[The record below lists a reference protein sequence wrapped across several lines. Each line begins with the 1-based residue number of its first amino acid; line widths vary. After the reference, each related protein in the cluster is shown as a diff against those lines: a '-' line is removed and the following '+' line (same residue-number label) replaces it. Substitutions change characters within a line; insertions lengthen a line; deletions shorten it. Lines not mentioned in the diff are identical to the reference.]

1 MKNSQMKTAWT
12 KNLMHF
18 VFETLHVLI
27 LLPFSKNENHFIR
40 FITRQKFLKI
50 DVTSNFLLLICDLSA
65 YQNLDFHFSSPNWL
79 IFMVDLPTEALEY
92 TVNIYRYNKHAI
104 SIKINYRS
112 FELCF
117 QTRTDSYFF
126 KVFHI
131 LLLFWPNFSDKKVG
145 G

>member
-12 KNLMHF
+12 KDLMHF
-18 VFETLHVLI
+18 VFETLHVPI

-79 IFMVDLPTEALEY
+79 IFTVDLPTEALEF
-92 TVNIYRYNKHAI
+92 TVNIYRYNKHALG
-104 SIKINYRS
+104 INIHYT
-112 FELCF
+112 FKQGQIPTFLNFFIFCY
-117 QTRTDSYFF
+117 YFDQ
-126 KVFHI
+126 I
-131 LLLFWPNFSDKKVG
+131 LMTKWSG
-145 G
+145 

>member
-1 MKNSQMKTAWT
+1 MKNSQMKTPWT
-12 KNLMHF
+12 KDLMHF

-79 IFMVDLPTEALEY
+79 IFMVDLPTEMLEF
-92 TVNIYRYNKHAI
+92 TVNIYRYKKYAL
-104 SIKINYRS
+104 SIKFTTGHLNYV
-112 FELCF
+112 FKQGQIPTFLNFFIFCY
-117 QTRTDSYFF
+117 YFDQ
-126 KVFHI
+126 I
-131 LLLFWPNFSDKKVG
+131 LMTKWSG
-145 G
+145 